1 MPLVK
6 LLHAFQKCKEIERL
20 TDWQFITLQLSDA
33 LALLRKVMPAQP
45 NMSSDHA
52 DIVGKRH

>member
-1 MPLVK
+1 L
-6 LLHAFQKCKEIERL
+6 R
-20 TDWQFITLQLSDA
+20 DA